1 MKKSLVVPFLLA
13 AVAVGCS
20 ASETDFQTAAEDA
33 ITDSFAEINDLEVS
47 DAACDEPESTEVGT
61 TFACTAEVEG
71 FGTTD
76 FIASIVSENE
86 VNVEAVQ

>member
-1 MKKSLVVPFLLA
+1 MKKLLVAPFVLV

-20 ASETDFQTAAEDA
+20 ASETDFQTAAEEA
-33 ITDSFAEINDLEVS
+33 ITGSFAELNDVEVS
-47 DAACDEPESTEVGT
+47 DASCDEPESTEVGT
-61 TFACTAEVEG
+61 TFACTAEIEG

-76 FIASIVSENE
+76 FIASIVSDNE